1 MAVFEVSA
9 GDGSGIAELDM
20 ITGIGGGTAERPLS
34 DDEVALGAGESEGAG
49 KVLAMSDISVMEVL
63 VGTDDVGPSCDVE
76 LDGLGGRSIKGER
89 GAMSLADDRDGSE
102 DARGPAGLAV
112 VSVDGEDGNG
122 STAGEALEIMIAGL
136 LSEGVG
142 EVTRFGDSMPGFELG
157 SALAVSTPGITGVHN
172 EMVSGGDSDEGRG
185 SETVGAFAG
194 DGNSAL
200 DEEA

>member
-20 ITGIGGGTAERPLS
+20 FTGIGGGTAERPLS

-76 LDGLGGRSIKGER
+76 LDGLGGGFIEGER
-89 GAMSLADDRDGSE
+89 GAMSLADNRDGSE

-142 EVTRFGDSMPGFELG
+142 KVTKFGDSMPGLELG
-157 SALAVSTPGITGVHN
+157 ALAVSTPGITDVHN